1 MSFNPFQFM
10 QMMRNGG
17 NPQQMINQL
26 ASSNPQYKQIIDSM
40 MGKSPEEMRQ
50 YTENLA
56 KERGVDLQKLMNN
69 LGIKNN

>member
-1 MSFNPFQFM
+1 MAFNPFQFI

-17 NPQQMINQL
+17 NPQQMIHQL

-40 MGKSPEEMRQ
+40 MGKTPEEMRQ

-56 KERGVDLQKLMNN
+56 RERGVDLQKLMNN